1 MPGRRTSA
9 ASPVGDDELG
19 EIALRI
25 PALFHAAKALGGP
38 PEEVRRLIGAS
49 GLGPRHLNAL
59 RHLMIGGRM
68 SVSALGARLG
78 VALPTA
84 SLMVSELS
92 RAGLLERVEDDT
104 DRRRVLV
111 RVAPERAALIE
122 AFLSRR
128 LEPLRRAMD
137 RLSVADRAAFLRGLD
152 LLTAELTAANGAGTA
167 APCPALEVEQLPLA
181 DPA

>member
-1 MPGRRTSA
+1 MPGRRTPPAA
-9 ASPVGDDELG
+9 ASSIGDDELG

-25 PALFHAAKALGGP
+25 PALFHAAKVLGGP
-38 PEEVRRLIGAS
+38 PDELKRLIGAG

-59 RHLMIGGRM
+59 RHVIAGGRM

-104 DRRRVLV
+104 DRRRTLV
-111 RVAPERAALIE
+111 RVAPERAAVIE
-122 AFLSRR
+122 TFLSRR
-128 LEPLRRAMD
+128 LVPLRRAMD
-137 RLSVADRAAFLRGLD
+137 RLTAEERAAFIRGLD
-152 LLTAELTAANGAGTA
+152 VLTAELIAADTGV
-167 APCPALEVEQLPLA
+167 PCEAQHPAEVRLA